1 MAAADN
7 EGSSVM
13 AEDQSVL
20 DHVSIVREFIRK
32 HVQGVELAD
41 DQDIFATA
49 GVSSLFAVQLVV
61 WVERTFGI
69 SVRPADL
76 DIDNFRTVHDVAR
89 FVSSRALMA

>member
-1 MAAADN
+1 M
-7 EGSSVM
+7 
-13 AEDQSVL
+13 
-20 DHVSIVREFIRK
+20 DHLATVREFVGK

-69 SVRPADL
+69 GVQPKDL
-76 DIDNFRTVHDVAR
+76 DIDNFRTVEHVAR
-89 FVSSRALMA
+89 FVAERAVVGRTLMG